1 MSINSAPVALTFY
14 KQFVVYRTQPST
26 TRPGKTDKITCHPQ
40 TGRNHDAHDPAIWL
54 DFETAQ
60 ATATAWGAPY
70 GVGFV
75 FTDADPFWFIDIDGA
90 LVDGQWSPIA
100 QQLCQL

>member
-1 MSINSAPVALTFY
+1 MHPALLFY
-14 KQFVVYRTQPST
+14 RQFIVYRTEPSSA
-26 TRPGKTDKITCHPQ
+26 RPGKTDKLPCSHL
-40 TGRNHDAHDPAIWL
+40 TGKLCDAHDPKYWT